1 MEKLEQLLEEY
12 TNIKNQID
20 LLNNKKNEL
29 SEEIKDILDSMGG
42 KYSNNGYKAAIV
54 EKVTFTYD
62 DKTAIINYI
71 IKKGLKDIYLTTEI
85 SSTKLNTE
93 LKKGGTLYER
103 LKKYMTKNITESLT
117 VTVKKE
123 D

>member
-20 LLNNKKNEL
+20 LLNTKKNEL
-29 SEEIKDILDSMGG
+29 SEEIKDILDSIGG
-42 KYSNNGYKAAIV
+42 KYSDNGYKAAII
-54 EKVTFTYD
+54 EKTTFTYD
-62 DKTAIINYI
+62 DKIAIINYI

-85 SSTKLNTE
+85 SSTKLNNE

-103 LKKYMTKNITESLT
+103 LKKYMTKNVTESLT

-123 D
+123 N

>member
-62 DKTAIINYI
+62 DKTVIINYI

-85 SSTKLNTE
+85 SSTKLNNE

-117 VTVKKE
+117 VKKE
-123 D
+123 G

>member
-54 EKVTFTYD
+54 
-62 DKTAIINYI
+62 
-71 IKKGLKDIYLTTEI
+71 
-85 SSTKLNTE
+85 
-93 LKKGGTLYER
+93 
-103 LKKYMTKNITESLT
+103 
-117 VTVKKE
+117 
-123 D
+123 